1 MHKNKEEE
9 KEKKSLTPRE
19 ALINL
24 TRILPVTQANTV
36 IEKICPFFIYKEDM
50 KHIYKNFPTKSII
63 NTNDP
68 LGPFIESEY
77 NKDKNSYRS
86 PWSNTYFPKIET
98 NNFLPNEL
106 RLLEEK
112 INMLIKL
119 YLKIYYNPNTISSS
133 YIFLTS
139 SSFSHGFNCCV
150 MIESKFNNHEELDEN
165 SFLDSTNIIN
175 VKFMKERDREESKAV
190 YTTNTT
196 FLFKLKMK
204 NSECEFNGT
213 ENCEN
218 KKTAY
223 ISENNKVNTHLENI
237 GRSIEENETKLRLK
251 LDKIY
256 LEKNKYILNEI
267 RVSDDEIKNR
277 VNNLKNMFTELEKDA
292 VRRMKERIEEKKN
305 DE

>member
-1 MHKNKEEE
+1 M
-9 KEKKSLTPRE
+9 
-19 ALINL
+19 
-24 TRILPVTQANTV
+24 
-36 IEKICPFFIYKEDM
+36 F
-50 KHIYKNFPTKSII
+50 
-63 NTNDP
+63 
-68 LGPFIESEY
+68 
-77 NKDKNSYRS
+77 
-86 PWSNTYFPKIET
+86 
-98 NNFLPNEL
+98 
-106 RLLEEK
+106 
-112 INMLIKL
+112 
-119 YLKIYYNPNTISSS
+119 
-133 YIFLTS
+133 
-139 SSFSHGFNCCV
+139 
-150 MIESKFNNHEELDEN
+150 ESKFNNHEELDEN

-175 VKFMKERDREESKAV
+175 IKFMKERDREESKAV

-223 ISENNKVNTHLENI
+223 ISENNKINTHLESI